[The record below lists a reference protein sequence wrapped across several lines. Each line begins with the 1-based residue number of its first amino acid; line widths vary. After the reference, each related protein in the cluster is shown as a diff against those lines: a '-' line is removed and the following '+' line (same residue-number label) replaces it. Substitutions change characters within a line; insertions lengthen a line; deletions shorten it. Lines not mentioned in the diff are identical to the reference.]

1 MLFFLSFFFLLLD
14 REFTTSC
21 FVCPWLMNENCSTID
36 YIGYFKTL
44 EVERKYEYL
53 QRERVRRIKQ
63 QQLWF
68 QMDNK
73 ENIQNENSSQMN
85 PISLLQKEFQQNIS
99 IAIPD
104 LPAMDQIQILDS
116 QVINQDPIRVIKIFN
131 ENSNTLPNGLYE
143 RLLICLHPLFHE
155 RLDYYNVTLGRTI
168 DKNLIKTERF
178 DKENQIYLTISN
190 GLLERIKN
198 ILIQNLFSYYSTK
211 QLRIET

>member
-1 MLFFLSFFFLLLD
+1 
-14 REFTTSC
+14 
-21 FVCPWLMNENCSTID
+21 MNEKCLTID

-44 EVERKYEYL
+44 EVERKYEHL
-53 QRERVRRIKQ
+53 QCERVRRIKQ

-68 QMDNK
+68 QIDNK
-73 ENIQNENSSQMN
+73 ENIQNENSSQIN
-85 PISLLQKEFQQNIS
+85 PISLLQKEFHQNIS

-104 LPAMDQIQILDS
+104 LPAMDEIQILNS
-116 QVINQDPIRVIKIFN
+116 QVINQDPIQVIKIFN

-168 DKNLIKTERF
+168 DKNLIKIERF
-178 DKENQIYLTISN
+178 DKENQIYLTISS

-211 QLRIET
+211 QLGIETGK

>member
-1 MLFFLSFFFLLLD
+1 
-14 REFTTSC
+14 
-21 FVCPWLMNENCSTID
+21 MNENCSTID